1 MLLTAAGVI
10 CTSGMPVIL
19 QHELHSCEQGLHSSW
34 ETVSACAGNGLFM
47 GNSMPIRD
55 MDMFASYQR
64 PSSGA
69 LTEAG
74 RPAVPSQGS
83 VQVSPDTSL
92 QLSRMG

>member
-1 MLLTAAGVI
+1 
-10 CTSGMPVIL
+10 
-19 QHELHSCEQGLHSSW
+19 
-34 ETVSACAGNGLFM
+34 M

-64 PSSGA
+64 SSSGA

-83 VQVSPDTSL
+83 VQVSPHTSC
-92 QLSRMG
+92 QLSHMR

>member
-1 MLLTAAGVI
+1 
-10 CTSGMPVIL
+10 
-19 QHELHSCEQGLHSSW
+19 
-34 ETVSACAGNGLFM
+34 M

-55 MDMFASYQR
+55 MDIFATYQR

-69 LTEAG
+69 LAGAG

-92 QLSRMG
+92 QLSHLGWQLRPLRALEAPFL